1 MLKVMHVSESSVYN
15 LPGRDWYYMIGPSNS
30 DARNLTFGLAEFPP
44 DSDAKAH
51 THDAQEEI
59 IFILSGEGQFIAS
72 EQVYELKPGIA
83 VYIPPQLEHR
93 ITVTGNEPLRLV
105 TLFSPPVVPGAYD
118 PQGN

>member
-1 MLKVMHVSESSVYN
+1 MLKVIHLSEGSVYH

-44 DSDAKAH
+44 DSKAQPH

-59 IFILSGEGQFIAS
+59 IYILSGQGKFITTDG
-72 EQVYELKPGIA
+72 VYDLNPGIA

-93 ITVTGNEPLRLV
+93 ICVVGEEPLRLV

-118 PQGN
+118 PNKS